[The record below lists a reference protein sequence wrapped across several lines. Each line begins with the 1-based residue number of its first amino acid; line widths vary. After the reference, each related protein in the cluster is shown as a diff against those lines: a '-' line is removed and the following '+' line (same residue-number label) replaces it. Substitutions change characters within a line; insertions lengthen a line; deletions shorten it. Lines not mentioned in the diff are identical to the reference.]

1 MRVSLHARFAAF
13 YFLHFALIGGFAP
26 YFALY
31 LHSADFAP
39 REVTLLMSTLL
50 VGRLLFPL
58 AWGRAADMG
67 LPRRWAVPLTLIG
80 SIGGLLACLD
90 SPGLLRAFGAI
101 LVFSFFW
108 SGNLPLLETVVLEH
122 HRARREEYGRVRKWG
137 SAGFL
142 IAVSVLGATV
152 DVAGD
157 ELLMACIG
165 LACLLLGVSLSLPY
179 QDAGSQDA
187 GSKAA
192 RSDTPFSPL
201 RVPRVRALLL
211 IAFLMCLAHG
221 AYNLLFSIYL
231 ADHGYSTKIIG
242 ALWALGALSEFVLLS
257 CSASIFQRSSR
268 RKLIALCFCAAAV
281 RFLLTA
287 WGVSSPGLLVL
298 AQLLHALSFGLC
310 HAAIVAALADAG
322 ETGQKH
328 GVQAAYASAC
338 GAGAVAGS
346 LASGALWSAAGGGWA
361 FTAAAIVA
369 AASVLCLLSV
379 RRQSPS

>member
-31 LHSADFAP
+31 LHTADFAP
-39 REVTLLMSTLL
+39 REVTFLMSTLL
-50 VGRLLFPL
+50 AGRLLFPL
-58 AWGRAADMG
+58 VWGRAADMG

-108 SGNLPLLETVVLEH
+108 SGNLPLLETLVLEH
-122 HRARREEYGRVRKWG
+122 HQARRDDYGRIRKWG

-142 IAVSVLGATV
+142 VSVSLLGASV

-179 QDAGSQDA
+179 QDASSHA
-187 GSKAA
+187 K
-192 RSDTPFSPL
+192 RSDTPSSLL
-201 RVPRVRALLL
+201 RMPRVRALLL

-231 ADHGYSTKIIG
+231 SDHGYSTTLIG

-257 CSASIFQRSSR
+257 YSASIFQRSSR
-268 RKLIALCFCAAAV
+268 RKLIALCFSAAAV

-287 WGVSSPGLLVL
+287 WGVSSPGLLVF

-310 HAAIVAALADAG
+310 HAAIVGALADAG
-322 ETGQKH
+322 ETGRKN

-338 GAGAVAGS
+338 GAGAIAGS
-346 LASGALWSAAGGGWA
+346 LASGALWSAVGGGWA

-369 AASVLCLLSV
+369 AASVPWLLRA
-379 RRQSPS
+379 RRQSLS